1 MAASQTIQ
9 ARYGRRVGWVRH
21 HAARTL
27 DRLGAF
33 ARLRSVRWDDVER
46 LVFVCQGNICRSAYA
61 DARARLA
68 GLRSASFGLSAR
80 DGDCANAVA
89 HARAAVRGVDLSA
102 HRATSASAALV
113 RGGDLLIAM
122 EAGQLRPLAQ
132 VATAP
137 TTLLGLWA
145 TPPRPHLE
153 DPYGLSLEYFDT
165 CFDVIDS
172 AVEHIARLTSRR
184 SVPQSEG
191 N

>member
-1 MAASQTIQ
+1 MAASQAIQ
-9 ARYGRRVGWVRH
+9 ARYGRRMGCVRYH
-21 HAARTL
+21 VARTL
-27 DRLGAF
+27 DRVGMFKA
-33 ARLRSVRWDDVER
+33 LRRIRWDHVER
-46 LVFVCQGNICRSAYA
+46 LVFVCHGNICRSAYA

-68 GLRSASFGLSAR
+68 GLRSASFGLAAR

-89 HARAAVRGVDLSA
+89 HARAAARGVDLSA
-102 HRATSASAALV
+102 HRATSASGALI
-113 RGGDLLIAM
+113 RAGDLLIAM
-122 EAGQLRPLAQ
+122 EPGHLRPLAQ

-172 AVEHIARLTSRR
+172 AVEHIGRLTSRCG
-184 SVPQSEG
+184 P
-191 N
+191 